1 LTVAVHSEVR
11 AGGRVR
17 WETVGLAISLALAFA
32 VRVHVAGIPRIV
44 WGDEPFYL
52 WLGQSLWAG
61 QGYQLF
67 GFSGAH
73 FPPLF
78 PAITGG
84 LAYVAGGLQAASEWV
99 YVLTGVLLVLP
110 LWAIATRLRGAL
122 AGWATAMA
130 TAAYPAL
137 TWGIPYWGTMTEPLY
152 LLVVALALHLLIQ
165 RLTDAAAGVR
175 LRDYLLLGGLLG
187 LAYLARTEALVLV
200 PVMFGLLAAAQV
212 WRMQGRRVA
221 RWPAALAGVAVGMAV
236 FLVVALPFIIYL
248 HDRTGEWRLTGAAGM
263 AYVSM
268 EGLASGNVGSFD
280 ASTWGLDPASREVYL
295 FAPASE
301 EEGLLSAVIANPRA
315 FLRRLYGNLY
325 DLAQL
330 LTGIRL
336 TPVLVT
342 MLAVL
347 GLFAKPWST
356 DRLWGELAL
365 FGSLLAPLSYVPFFV
380 QDRYMAGIL
389 LPVLVWCG
397 LGAAHLSGWLHESW
411 QNFRPDRAPNAGV
424 RGLLLAAP
432 VAAMTLFLLWRGP
445 ALQETLNVTGAY
457 QPAHLD
463 AAAALRDAGAVE
475 TDVVLTR
482 YPAIAFHAGTRW
494 APTPAA
500 PWDDVLAYARTKGA
514 TYLVMDEREGRLRP
528 QLAFLL
534 DPAQAPAVLEHLRTF
549 EDEPRKT
556 LIYRFR

>member
-1 LTVAVHSEVR
+1 LTVAARSQVR
-11 AGGRVR
+11 AGDRVR
-17 WETVGLAISLALAFA
+17 WETIGLAVSLALAFA

-78 PAITGG
+78 PAIAGG
-84 LAYVAGGLQAASEWV
+84 LAYVAGGLQEASEWV

-110 LWAIATRLRGAL
+110 LWAIARRLGGTL
-122 AGWATAMA
+122 AGWATALA

-152 LLVVALALHLLIQ
+152 LLIVAAALHLLV
-165 RLTDAAAGVR
+165 RRVTDTATGVR

-187 LAYLARTEALVLV
+187 LAYLVRTEALVLV
-200 PVMFGLLAAAQV
+200 PVMFGLLAAVQV
-212 WRMQGRRVA
+212 WRTRRDRTA
-221 RWPAALAGVAVGMAV
+221 RWPAALAGVAAGMVA
-236 FLVVALPFIIYL
+236 FLVVALPFIVYL

-268 EGLASGNVGSFD
+268 EGLSSGNVGSFD
-280 ASTWGLDPASREVYL
+280 ASTWGLDPASGEVYL

-301 EEGLLSAVIANPRA
+301 AEGLLSAVIANPVA

-325 DLAQL
+325 DLLEL

-336 TPVLVT
+336 VPVLVVV
-342 MLAVL
+342 LAAL
-347 GLFAKPWST
+347 GLFARPWSA

-389 LPVLVWCG
+389 LPVLAWCG
-397 LGAAHLSGWLHESW
+397 LGAAHLGGWLHESW
-411 QNFRPDRAPNAGV
+411 QNLRPGRAVSAVG

-432 VAAMTLFLLWRGP
+432 VVALTLFLLWRGP
-445 ALQETLNVTGAY
+445 ALRETLNVTGAY

-463 AAAALRDAGAVE
+463 AAAALHAAGASAA
-475 TDVVLTR
+475 DVVLTR

-500 PWDDVLAYARTKGA
+500 PWDDVLAYARSKGA

-534 DPAQAPAVLEHLRTF
+534 DPAQAPRELEHLRTF
-549 EDEPRKT
+549 EDGQRKT
-556 LIYRFR
+556 LVYRFR